1 MFWIYWDTSWSLFFS
16 AICLMTIVSRPDA
29 QITDR

>member
-1 MFWIYWDTSWSLFFS
+1 MVWIYWDTFWSLFFS
-16 AICLMTIVSRPDA
+16 AIWLMMIVSHPDA